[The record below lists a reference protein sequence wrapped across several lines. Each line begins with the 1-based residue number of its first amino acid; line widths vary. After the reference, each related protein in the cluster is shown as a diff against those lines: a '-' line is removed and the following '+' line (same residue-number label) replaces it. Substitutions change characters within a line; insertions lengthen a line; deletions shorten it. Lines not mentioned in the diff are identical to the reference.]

1 MNNRQALLSGL
12 QAAAECFRRGDLP
25 AAASACDAVLEQT
38 PRQPEALALRG
49 AIAGAQGDATSARAF
64 FERAHQLRPD
74 NPEIV
79 TNLARACQKGGDP
92 EAAARYLGHC
102 VERYPQFAPA
112 WYTLAITRQG
122 MGDSEGAVRCYER
135 LLRINPEYA
144 EAWANLA
151 GLRERLNQLDEA
163 QTAVDKALALA
174 PKNAMAQLVMAQIA
188 ARRGE
193 HAKARRRLESV
204 LSRGRLT
211 PTNEAVARG
220 RLADALDRLEQP
232 VEAFAQ
238 YAAANELQA
247 ELSRKAPTLGQGQ
260 YARRNAQRIHGALD
274 ALAASAPAASSATA
288 DSPVF
293 LLGFPRSGTTLL
305 DRMLCAH
312 PTIESVEEKPA
323 LVDVFGDFIQTPDGL
338 ERLPDLSD
346 EQRASYG
353 DAYRKRL
360 SLEVKS
366 NAAVLIDKLPLN
378 TMFLPL
384 IAHLLPNARV
394 IFVVRDPR
402 DVCLSCFMQRFALN
416 VAMANFLDLKT
427 TADYYRSV
435 MDLGL
440 DSLEQLPL
448 RSYKVRYED
457 LVTDPEPVLRGAVD
471 FLGQD
476 WDPAVLEYRAG
487 LAGQQI
493 DTPSYRQVAQPL
505 YRSSIG
511 RWRSYESQL
520 APILE
525 PLRPLVER
533 LDYE

>member
-1 MNNRQALLSGL
+1 
-12 QAAAECFRRGDLP
+12 
-25 AAASACDAVLEQT
+25 
-38 PRQPEALALRG
+38 
-49 AIAGAQGDATSARAF
+49 
-64 FERAHQLRPD
+64 
-74 NPEIV
+74 
-79 TNLARACQKGGDP
+79 
-92 EAAARYLGHC
+92 
-102 VERYPQFAPA
+102 
-112 WYTLAITRQG
+112 
-122 MGDSEGAVRCYER
+122 
-135 LLRINPEYA
+135 
-144 EAWANLA
+144 
-151 GLRERLNQLDEA
+151 
-163 QTAVDKALALA
+163 
-174 PKNAMAQLVMAQIA
+174 
-188 ARRGE
+188 
-193 HAKARRRLESV
+193 
-204 LSRGRLT
+204 
-211 PTNEAVARG
+211 
-220 RLADALDRLEQP
+220 
-232 VEAFAQ
+232 
-238 YAAANELQA
+238 
-247 ELSRKAPTLGQGQ
+247 
-260 YARRNAQRIHGALD
+260 
-274 ALAASAPAASSATA
+274 
-288 DSPVF
+288 
-293 LLGFPRSGTTLL
+293 
-305 DRMLCAH
+305 MLCAH

-416 VAMANFLDLKT
+416 VAMANFLGLNT

-435 MDLGL
+435 MSLGL

-448 RSYKVRYED
+448 RSYRVRYED